1 MRHNKHSLVLVLVFF
16 LLLPLLSGCWD
27 AMEMER
33 RANVLAIGID
43 EADEIDQKKDG
54 EVAHLK
60 DSFLKPKGKL
70 MKMTVQIAIP
80 GRIPLGPDQGGEQK
94 PVLVMSVVGHT
105 LEDALINLQQQIAD
119 QVFLGHLRIIVLNE
133 KVAKRGT
140 KRLHDVLRRNP
151 EIRRTA
157 ALVVSKE
164 AASQY
169 MKLMPGLDRVPSLYL
184 ADMVDNLSALG
195 RFPPSFIGLFWT
207 IYSSKGQEAYLP
219 YLTIKQ
225 KGIIELKGL
234 AYFKEDKMVGKT
246 SPLEIGVFMAVKG
259 DSEGGYG
266 AFVQVPDTDEMV
278 MVRVRSR
285 KNKMKIERKN
295 GLPHI
300 RLKIRYECEIDEKAS
315 FKMKLNDSRVL
326 KSIEKETAKDM
337 KKSIEKLIAKTQA
350 AGSDVFGFGEH
361 FRAKLPQYWNS
372 EIKTKENWARAF
384 QQLTYDVKVDA
395 KIHRVGMKAK

>member
-1 MRHNKHSLVLVLVFF
+1 MRRNKRNLVLLLLFV

-33 RANVLAIGID
+33 RANILAIGID
-43 EADEIDQKKDG
+43 EASEKEQEKDG

-60 DSFLKPKGKL
+60 KSFQMPNQKL
-70 MKMTVQIAIP
+70 IKVTAQIAIP
-80 GRIPLGPDQGGEQK
+80 GRIPLGPDQGGDQK

-105 LEDALINLQQQIAD
+105 LEDALLNLQQQVAD
-119 QVFLGHLRIIVLNE
+119 ELFLGHLRIIVLNE
-133 KVAKRGT
+133 NVAKQGT
-140 KRLHDVLRRNP
+140 KRLNDFLRRNP

-164 AASQY
+164 AASKY
-169 MKLMPGLDRVPSLYL
+169 MKLAPDLDRVPSLYL
-184 ADMVDNLSALG
+184 ADMVDNLSSLG

-225 KGIIELKGL
+225 KDIIELKGL
-234 AYFKEDKMVGKT
+234 AYFKGDKMVGKT

-259 DSEGGYG
+259 DSKGGYG
-266 AFVQVPDTDEMV
+266 AFVHVPGTDQMV
-278 MVRVRSR
+278 MVQVRSR
-285 KNKMKIERKN
+285 KTKTKIELKN
-295 GLPHI
+295 GRPHV
-300 RLKIRYECEIDEKAS
+300 RLKVRYECEIDEKES
-315 FKMKLNDSRVL
+315 PKVKINDSKVL

-337 KKSIEKLIAKTQA
+337 RMSIEKLIATTQN

-361 FRAKLPQYWNS
+361 FRAKLPRYWNRN
-372 EIKTKENWARAF
+372 IKTKENWEAAY
-384 QQLTYDVKVDA
+384 QQLTYDVKVDTF
-395 KIHRVGMKAK
+395 IHRVGMKAK

>member
-1 MRHNKHSLVLVLVFF
+1 MRHNKRSLGLLLLFF

-33 RANVLAIGID
+33 RANILAIGID
-43 EADEIDQKKDG
+43 EADEKEQKKDG

-60 DSFLKPKGKL
+60 TSFLKPQEKL
-70 MKMTVQIAIP
+70 IKVTAQIAIP
-80 GRIPLGPDQGGEQK
+80 GRIPLGPDQGGGKK

-105 LEDALINLQQQIAD
+105 LEDALMNLQQQVAD
-119 QVFLGHLRIIVLNE
+119 ELFLGHLRIIVLNE
-133 KVAKRGT
+133 NVAKHGT
-140 KRLHDVLRRNP
+140 ERLNDLLRRNP

-164 AASQY
+164 AASEY
-169 MKLMPGLDRVPSLYL
+169 MKLVPGLDRVPSLYL

-225 KGIIELKGL
+225 KGILELKGL
-234 AYFKEDKMVGKT
+234 AYFKGDKMAGKT
-246 SPLEIGVFMAVKG
+246 SPLEIGIFMAVKG
-259 DSEGGYG
+259 DSKGGYS
-266 AFVQVPDTDEMV
+266 AFVQVPGTDQMV

-285 KNKMKIERKN
+285 KTKMKIELKN

-300 RLKIRYECEIDEKAS
+300 RLKIRYECEIDEKDS
-315 FKMKLNDSRVL
+315 PKIKINDSKVL
-326 KSIEKETAKDM
+326 KSIEKETAKNM
-337 KKSIEKLIAKTQA
+337 KKSIEKLISTTQT

-361 FRAKLPQYWNS
+361 FRAKRPQYWNR
-372 EIKTKENWARAF
+372 EIKTKENWERAY
-384 QQLTYDVKVDA
+384 QQLTYDVKVDTL
-395 KIHRVGMKAK
+395 IHRVGMKAK